1 MTTFHRSNGRN
12 ARPPGQALVEFSLA
26 LIPFVMMLL
35 GIFDLGRG
43 IYMNNGVSEAARE
56 IARAT
61 AVHPCD
67 TSTCTLGNS
76 PETLAVIAT
85 QKGLIPG
92 MGSPSSSVTFAC
104 TTVSDVVVTGNQTC
118 SGGSGAAL
126 YVRVTV
132 AVPFSVLTPLLSMVA
147 PSTLQSTAHVQVP

>member
-1 MTTFHRSNGRN
+1 MTPLRRPNDRH
-12 ARPPGQALVEFSLA
+12 ARPRGQALVEFSLA
-26 LIPFVMMLL
+26 LIPFVLMLL

-67 TSTCTLGNS
+67 TSSCALGNS
-76 PETLAVIAT
+76 PETAAVIAI

-92 MGSPSSSVTFAC
+92 LGSASSSVTFDC
-104 TTVSDVVVTGNQTC
+104 TTVSDVVVTGNPTC
-118 SGGSGAAL
+118 SSTTEDKL
-126 YVRVTV
+126 FIRVTV
-132 AVPFSVLTPLLSMVA
+132 AVPFNVLTPVLSMVA
-147 PSTLQSTAHVQVP
+147 PSTLRSTAHVQVP

>member
-1 MTTFHRSNGRN
+1 MTGLRRSGARLPDHRR
-12 ARPPGQALVEFSLA
+12 GQALVEFSLA
-26 LIPFVMMLL
+26 LIPF

-67 TSTCTLGNS
+67 TSSCTLGNS
-76 PETLAVIAT
+76 PETLAVVAT

-92 MGSPSSSVTFAC
+92 MGSAASSVTFAC
-104 TTVSDVVVTGNQTC
+104 TTVSDVVVTGNPSC
-118 SGGSGAAL
+118 SSPNEETL
-126 YVRVTV
+126 YIRVTV
-132 AVPFSVLTPLLSMVA
+132 QVPF
-147 PSTLQSTAHVQVP
+147 

>member
-1 MTTFHRSNGRN
+1 MTTLRRPNDRH

-67 TSTCTLGNS
+67 TSSCTLGNS

-92 MGSPSSSVTFAC
+92 LGSASSSVTFAC
-104 TTVSDVVVTGNQTC
+104 TTVSDVVVTGNPTC
-118 SGGSGAAL
+118 SGDRDVL